1 MNKIEVWYTI
11 EKSTNGY
18 TVWMNKESKKNNHGS
33 YGSLGLYTAR
43 KKKDC
48 IDYCK
53 NKRIKYEK

>member
-1 MNKIEVWYTI
+1 MNKL
-11 EKSTNGY
+11 
-18 TVWMNKESKKNNHGS
+18 NNENQHGS

>member
-1 MNKIEVWYTI
+1 MNKL
-11 EKSTNGY
+11 
-18 TVWMNKESKKNNHGS
+18 NNENQHGS
-33 YGSLGLYTAR
+33 YGSLGLYTSN